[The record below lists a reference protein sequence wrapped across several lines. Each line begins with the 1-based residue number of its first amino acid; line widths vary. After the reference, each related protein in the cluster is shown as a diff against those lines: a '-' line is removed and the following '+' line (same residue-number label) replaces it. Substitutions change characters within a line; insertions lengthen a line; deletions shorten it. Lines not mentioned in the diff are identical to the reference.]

1 MKNLRDNIP
10 TIVFW
15 SAAALLSLWAL
26 GQRGLWGAEDRWA
39 EIPREMLL
47 TRDFF
52 HPCINGE
59 PYFDKPLLGY
69 WLIALVATLTGRL
82 DEWVVRLPSAI
93 AGLLALGATI
103 NLGRRLWSQQMG
115 RTAGWLLLS
124 SYGYLFWARTGEADM
139 ANMAAIIL
147 AVAWYWSRRDKPRFF
162 SYLVFYF
169 ICFIGAQN
177 KGLAAIVVPVIV
189 VLPDLI
195 RQSRWKSYLSWPHFA
210 ALALAVVVYFAP
222 FAYSEIT
229 RSGYRAGGLWMVFH
243 ENVVRYFHPFDHVEP
258 FYVYFYYLPRLFLP
272 WTPLLLMALW
282 GAFASLKKL
291 DWPSKWLTLATALIF
306 VFFTVSG
313 SRRSYYILPILPFC
327 SLMAAICFALAKEE
341 KWRRL
346 VVNIQTGLIVPVMA
360 VAILSPVFW
369 PVLKH
374 RLEFTA
380 PKALVFGT
388 PLLGFV
394 AMACFIM
401 GRWRPAL
408 AAQVTG
414 ASRELAPL
422 IAMSV
427 IMMGGF
433 FCWQYNAFSEYD
445 SMKNFSMEL
454 RRKTPGLKPDEIAF
468 FRKIPVKTLFYLD
481 LPGPVLLLQDRDS
494 VWAFLNSDCQRKVLV
509 SHDNYLDELAKVL
522 PAEMVGRATLKEKIY
537 PWEKNEKKHRAWI
550 IKRTAN

>member
-15 SAAALLSLWAL
+15 SAAVLLSLWAL

-39 EIPREMLL
+39 EIAREMLF

-69 WLIALVATLTGRL
+69 WLIALVATVTGRL
-82 DEWVVRLPSAI
+82 DEWAVRLPSAI

-115 RTAGWLLLS
+115 RMAGWLLLS
-124 SYGYLFWARTGEADM
+124 SYGFLFWARTGEADM

-147 AVAWYWSRRDKPRFF
+147 AVAWYWSRRDKPGFF
-162 SYLVFYF
+162 SYLVFYLA
-169 ICFIGAQN
+169 CFIGAQN

-210 ALALAVVVYFAP
+210 ALALAVAVYFTP

-272 WTPLLLMALW
+272 WTPLLLMAIW

-291 DWPSKWLTLATALIF
+291 DWLGKWLTLATALIF

-327 SLMAAICFALAKEE
+327 SLMAAICLALVKEE

-346 VVNIQTGLIVPVMA
+346 AVNIQTGLIVPVTA
-360 VAILSPVFW
+360 AAILSPVFW
-369 PVLKH
+369 PVLKQ
-374 RLEFTA
+374 RLDFTA

-388 PLLGFV
+388 PLLGV
-394 AMACFIM
+394 AAMACFIM

-408 AAQVTG
+408 VAQVTG

-433 FCWQYNAFSEYD
+433 FCWQYNAFNKYD
-445 SMKNFSMEL
+445 SIKNFSMEL
-454 RRKTPGLKPDEIAF
+454 KRETPGLKPDELAF
-468 FRKIPVKTLFYLD
+468 FRKIPAKTLFYMD
-481 LPGPVLLLQDRDS
+481 LPGPVLLLQDKDAVRD
-494 VWAFLNSDCQRKVLV
+494 FLDSDRQRKVFV
-509 SHDNYLDELAKVL
+509 SQDNYLDELANVL
-522 PAEMVGRATLKEKIY
+522 PAEMLDRATLKEKTY
-537 PWEKNEKKHRAWI
+537 PWEKSEKKHRAWI

>member
-1 MKNLRDNIP
+1 MKNLRDSVP

-15 SAAALLSLWAL
+15 SAAVLLSLWAL
-26 GQRGLWGAEDRWA
+26 GERGLWGAEDRWA
-39 EIPREMLL
+39 EITREMLL

-69 WLIALVATLTGRL
+69 WLIALVATVTGRL
-82 DEWVVRLPSAI
+82 DEWAVRLPSAI
-93 AGLLALGATI
+93 AGLLTLGATI
-103 NLGRRLWSQQMG
+103 NLGRRLWSQQIG

-147 AVAWYWSRRDKPRFF
+147 AVAWYWSRRDKPGFF
-162 SYLVFYF
+162 SYLVFYL

-195 RQSRWKSYLSWPHFA
+195 RQSRWKSYVSWPHFA
-210 ALALAVVVYFAP
+210 ALAAALGVYFAP
-222 FAYSEIT
+222 FAYSEMT
-229 RSGYRAGGLWMVFH
+229 RSGYRVGGLFMVLH
-243 ENVVRYFHPFDHVEP
+243 ENIVRYFRPFDHIEP

-291 DWPSKWLTLATALIF
+291 DWPGKWLTFATALIF

-327 SLMAAICFALAKEE
+327 SLMAAICLALVKEE

-346 VVNIQTGLIVPVMA
+346 VVNVQTGLIVPVTA

-369 PVLKH
+369 PVLKQC
-374 RLEFTA
+374 LDFTA

-388 PLLGFV
+388 PLLGVV

-401 GRWRPAL
+401 GRRRPAL
-408 AAQVTG
+408 ATQLTG

-433 FCWQYNAFSEYD
+433 FCWQYNAFNEYD
-445 SMKNFSMEL
+445 SIKNFSMEL
-454 RRKTPGLKPDEIAF
+454 KRKSPGLKPDELAF
-468 FRKIPVKTLFYLD
+468 FRKIPVKTLFYMD
-481 LPGPVLLLQDRDS
+481 LPGPVLLLQDKDAVRD
-494 VWAFLNSDCQRKVLV
+494 FLHSDRQRKVLV

-522 PAEMVGRATLKEKIY
+522 PAEMLDRATLKEKTY
-537 PWEKNEKKHRAWI
+537 PWEKNQKKHRAWI